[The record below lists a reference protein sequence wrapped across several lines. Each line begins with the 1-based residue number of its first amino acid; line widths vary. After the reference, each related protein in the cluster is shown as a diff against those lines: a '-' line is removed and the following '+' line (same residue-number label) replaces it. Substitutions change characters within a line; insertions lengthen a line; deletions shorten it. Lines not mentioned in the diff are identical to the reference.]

1 MIIFKS
7 FFLLR
12 TYHVINF
19 EKAGM
24 DMGIVNAGAMPLYD
38 SIPTELRD
46 LCEAVVWNKDPG
58 ATEKLLV
65 YAQVI
70 FNK

>member
-1 MIIFKS
+1 
-7 FFLLR
+7 
-12 TYHVINF
+12 
-19 EKAGM
+19 M

-38 SIPTELRD
+38 SIPSELRD
-46 LCEAVVWNKDPG
+46 LCEAVVWNKDPS

-70 FNK
+70 KKFAFKK